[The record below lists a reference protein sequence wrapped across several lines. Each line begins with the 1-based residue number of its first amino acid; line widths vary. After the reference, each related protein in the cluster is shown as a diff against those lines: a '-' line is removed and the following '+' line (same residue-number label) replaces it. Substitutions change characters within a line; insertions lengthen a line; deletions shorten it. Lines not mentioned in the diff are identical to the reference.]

1 MEICTVSDGACG
13 PRGRGPSRVHLLLNN
28 KRGVAVN
35 SPVANIQ
42 PADLP
47 AIAVEGLECRYGER
61 VVLEKV
67 SFTVGRGEVFFVIG
81 GSGCGKSTLLRHL
94 IGLQAPAAG
103 TVRFAGQDFT
113 HASAKEHKALLRS
126 FGVLYQSG
134 ALWSS
139 MTVRENVALPL
150 ELHTDI
156 TRQERDAVVALK
168 LAQVGLSGYEDY
180 FPAEL
185 SGGMKKRAGL
195 ARALAL
201 DPSIVFF
208 DEPSAGLDPITSL
221 QLDELV
227 LQIRDTLGTTIVI
240 VSHELAS
247 IYGIAD
253 RVIMLD
259 RTTRG
264 IIADGDPRQLRDHSE
279 DMRVRDFLNRR
290 GEPVAQGGGPHA

>member
-1 MEICTVSDGACG
+1 MTLN
-13 PRGRGPSRVHLLLNN
+13 PTTPS
-28 KRGVAVN
+28 AA
-35 SPVANIQ
+35 SPY
-42 PADLP
+42 
-47 AIAVEGLECRYGER
+47 AIEVEGLECRYGER
-61 VVLEKV
+61 VVLENV
-67 SFTVGRGEVFFVIG
+67 SFTVKSGEIFFIIG
-81 GSGCGKSTLLRHL
+81 GSGCGKSTLLRHI
-94 IGLQAPAAG
+94 IGLNSPAAG
-103 TVRFAGQDFT
+103 TVRFGGRDFT
-113 HASAKEHKALLRS
+113 HATAKEHRALLRS

-156 TRQERDAVVALK
+156 SRREREEIVALK
-168 LAQVGLSGYEDY
+168 LAQVGLSGYEEY
-180 FPAEL
+180 FPSEL

-208 DEPSAGLDPITSL
+208 DEPGAGLDPVTSL

-227 LQIRDTLGTTIVI
+227 LQIRETLGTTIVI

-247 IYGIAD
+247 IYSIAD

-259 RTTRG
+259 RATRG
-264 IIADGDPRQLRDHSE
+264 IIANGHPCDLRDHSE
-279 DMRVRDFLNRR
+279 DPRVRDFLNRR
-290 GEPVAQGGGPHA
+290 GEPVAQGGGRNT

>member
-1 MEICTVSDGACG
+1 MTVMNATFAS
-13 PRGRGPSRVHLLLNN
+13 L
-28 KRGVAVN
+28 
-35 SPVANIQ
+35 
-42 PADLP
+42 PADPIP

-67 SFTVGRGEVFFVIG
+67 SFTVARGEVFFIIG
-81 GSGCGKSTLLRHL
+81 GSGCGKSTLLRNM

-103 TVRFAGQDFT
+103 TVRFGGRDFT
-113 HASAKEHKALLRS
+113 HARTQEREALLRS

-150 ELHTDI
+150 ELHTDVS
-156 TRQERDAVVALK
+156 RPERDEIVALK
-168 LAQVGLSGYEDY
+168 LAQVGLSGYEDF

-195 ARALAL
+195 ARALTL
-201 DPSIVFF
+201 DPSLVFF
-208 DEPSAGLDPITSL
+208 DEPGAGLDPITSL
-221 QLDELV
+221 QMDELV

-264 IIADGDPRQLRDHSE
+264 IIADGDPRRLRDASE
-279 DMRVRDFLNRR
+279 DGRVRDFLNRR
-290 GEPVAQGGGPHA
+290 GGPVAQGGGSNA

>member
-1 MEICTVSDGACG
+1 MNTQPSSD
-13 PRGRGPSRVHLLLNN
+13 
-28 KRGVAVN
+28 
-35 SPVANIQ
+35 PVAGI
-42 PADLP
+42 P

-67 SFTVGRGEVFFVIG
+67 SFTVAKGEVFFIIG
-81 GSGCGKSTLLRHL
+81 GSGCGKSTLLRHM
-94 IGLQAPAAG
+94 IGLQVPAAG
-103 TVRFAGQDFT
+103 TVSFSGRDFT
-113 HASAKEHKALLRS
+113 HASAQEHRALLRS
-126 FGVLYQSG
+126 F
-134 ALWSS
+134 
-139 MTVRENVALPL
+139 
-150 ELHTDI
+150 
-156 TRQERDAVVALK
+156 
-168 LAQVGLSGYEDY
+168 

-208 DEPSAGLDPITSL
+208 DEPSAGLDPVTSL

-259 RTTRG
+259 RTKRG
-264 IIADGDPRQLRDHSE
+264 IIADGDPRRLRDSSE
-279 DMRVRDFLNRR
+279 DVRVRDFLNRR

>member
-1 MEICTVSDGACG
+1 MMS
-13 PRGRGPSRVHLLLNN
+13 
-28 KRGVAVN
+28 
-35 SPVANIQ
+35 
-42 PADLP
+42 ADAKF
-47 AIAVEGLECRYGER
+47 AIEVDGLECRYGEQ
-61 VVLEKV
+61 VVLKAV
-67 SFTVGRGEVFFVIG
+67 SFAVKRGEIFFIIG
-81 GSGCGKSTLLRHL
+81 GSGCGKSTLLRHM

-103 TVRFAGQDFT
+103 VVRFGGRDFT
-113 HASAKEHKALLRS
+113 HARSAEHKALLQT

-139 MTVRENVALPL
+139 MTLQENVSLPL
-150 ELHTDI
+150 ELFTELG
-156 TRQERDAVVALK
+156 RKERDEVVALK
-168 LAQVGLSGYEDY
+168 LAQVGLAGYEGY
-180 FPAEL
+180 YPAEI

-208 DEPSAGLDPITSL
+208 DEPSAGLDPVTSL

-253 RVIMLD
+253 RVVMLD
-259 RTTRG
+259 RDTKG
-264 IIADGDPRQLRDHSE
+264 VIAEGDPRGLRDRSE
-279 DMRVRDFLNRR
+279 DRRVRDFLNRR
-290 GEPVAQGGGPHA
+290 GEPVAQERGAHS

>member
-1 MEICTVSDGACG
+1 M
-13 PRGRGPSRVHLLLNN
+13 
-28 KRGVAVN
+28 N
-35 SPVANIQ
+35 SPLSSASLTAI
-42 PADLP
+42 P

-61 VVLEKV
+61 VVLENI
-67 SFTVGRGEVFFVIG
+67 SFTVGSGEVLFIIG
-81 GSGCGKSTLLRHL
+81 GSGCGKSTLLRHI
-94 IGLQAPAAG
+94 IGLSAPAAG
-103 TVRFAGQDFT
+103 TVRFGGRDFT
-113 HASAKEHKALLRS
+113 HASAQEHKALLRS

-156 TRQERDAVVALK
+156 SRREREEIVALK
-168 LAQVGLSGYEDY
+168 LAQVGLSGYEDF

-208 DEPSAGLDPITSL
+208 DEPGAGLDPITSL

-227 LQIRDTLGTTIVI
+227 LQIRETLGTTIVI

-247 IYGIAD
+247 IYSIAD

-264 IIADGDPRQLRDHSE
+264 IIADGDPRLLRDSSE
-279 DMRVRDFLNRR
+279 DVRVRDFLNRR
-290 GEPVAQGGGPHA
+290 GEPVAQGGGPNA

>member
-1 MEICTVSDGACG
+1 MSPTT
-13 PRGRGPSRVHLLLNN
+13 NN
-28 KRGVAVN
+28 HTDARR
-35 SPVANIQ
+35 
-42 PADLP
+42 L
-47 AIAVEGLECRYGER
+47 AIEVEDLECRYGDR
-61 VVLEKV
+61 IVLEKV
-67 SFTVGRGEVFFVIG
+67 SFTVKSGEIFFIIG
-81 GSGCGKSTLLRHL
+81 GSGCGKSTLLRHM

-103 TVRFAGQDFT
+103 TVRFGGRDFT
-113 HASAKEHKALLRS
+113 HANTKEYRALLRS

-156 TRQERDAVVALK
+156 TRQEREAIVALK
-168 LAQVGLSGYEDY
+168 LAQVGMSGYEDY

-208 DEPSAGLDPITSL
+208 DEPGAGLDPVTSL

-227 LQIRDTLGTTIVI
+227 LQIRETLGTTIVI

-259 RTTRG
+259 SKTRG
-264 IIADGDPRQLRDHSE
+264 VIADGDPRYLRDHGE

-290 GEPVAQGGGPHA
+290 GEPVAQGGGRKA

>member
-1 MEICTVSDGACG
+1 MM
-13 PRGRGPSRVHLLLNN
+13 PPPS
-28 KRGVAVN
+28 
-35 SPVANIQ
+35 P
-42 PADLP
+42 PAPPTTSL
-47 AIAVEGLECRYGER
+47 AIEVDGLECRYGER

-67 SFTVGRGEVFFVIG
+67 SFNVRSGEILFIIG
-81 GSGCGKSTLLRHL
+81 GSGCGKSTLLRHM
-94 IGLQAPAAG
+94 IGLNAPAAG
-103 TVRFAGQDFT
+103 TVRFGGRDFT
-113 HASAKEHKALLRS
+113 HASAQEYKALLRS

-139 MTVRENVALPL
+139 MTVSENVALPL
-150 ELHTDI
+150 ELHTALS
-156 TRQERDAVVALK
+156 RRERAEIVAMK

-208 DEPSAGLDPITSL
+208 DEPGAGLDPVTSL

-227 LQIRDTLGTTIVI
+227 LQIRESLGTTIVI

-247 IYGIAD
+247 IFGIAD
-253 RVIMLD
+253 RVVMLD

-264 IIADGDPRQLRDHSE
+264 IIADGDPGKLRDSSE
-279 DMRVRDFLNRR
+279 DSRVRDFLNRR
-290 GEPVAQGGGPHA
+290 GEPVAQGGGRNA